1 MKRPSGIQIMPE
13 GAQRSFAVPS
23 GPVAQW
29 FDAQSASTAQREHST
44 FRLKLTVQ
52 RLKFLGHWLETVS
65 KMQAMGLF
73 VPDAVQLTT
82 IEGAAQNLVVTVND
96 LQKQG
101 AFDKLPEIRAKDEQI
116 YLDIIGD
123 SGHAVRG
130 LELALGRGK
139 VAW

>member
-1 MKRPSGIQIMPE
+1 MNTFVVG
-13 GAQRSFAVPS
+13 VPGS
-23 GPVAQW
+23 
-29 FDAQSASTAQREHST
+29 DST
-44 FRLKLTVQ
+44 
-52 RLKFLGHWLETVS
+52 G
-65 KMQAMGLF
+65 
-73 VPDAVQLTT
+73 
-82 IEGAAQNLVVTVND
+82 
-96 LQKQG
+96 QKQG